1 MFRFYILMNTINAES
16 VAITVCTPTFNRGGY
31 LQRIYDS
38 LLGQEFS
45 RFEWLIIDDGSTDN
59 TRAIVDEFLI
69 DPPFRIKY
77 IYQANSGKH
86 IAVNQALDIAIGE
99 LFIILD
105 SDDMPSED
113 MLQVV
118 YSEWSIVEKKSSL
131 SGMVFLT
138 MFHDKRIVGDEF
150 PFDKH
155 CASLTNF
162 YDQYKILGDKCDIH
176 VTKIFKKYKFPITIN
191 ERFCPEGLIWNRMAS
206 SFNTLFINKPIKYV
220 EYLDDGLSANVLKI
234 RVNSPINT
242 MSFYRELMQKKISLK
257 SRLRSA
263 INFVRFS
270 FHAGRY
276 REVLRMYTLLGIFLM
291 LPAFA
296 FYLIDRRQLNT

>member
-1 MFRFYILMNTINAES
+1 MNNINTQS
-16 VAITVCTPTFNRGGY
+16 VAITVCTPTFNRGKY
-31 LQRIYDS
+31 LRRIYES
-38 LLGQEFS
+38 LLRQEFP
-45 RFEWLIIDDGSTDN
+45 RFEWLIIDDGSTDD
-59 TRAIVDEFLI
+59 TRTIVEEFLI
-69 DPPFRIKY
+69 DPSFSIKY

-86 IAVNQALDIAIGE
+86 IAVNQALDTAVGE

-105 SDDMPSED
+105 SDDLPSED

-118 YSEWSIVEKKSSL
+118 YSEWSMVEKKSSL

-138 MFHDKRIVGDEF
+138 MFHDGKIVGDKF

-155 CASLTNF
+155 CASLTKF
-162 YDQYKILGDKCDIH
+162 YDQYEIFGDKCDIH
-176 VTKIFKKYKFPITIN
+176 VTKIFQTYKFPLTIN

-206 SFNTLFINKPIKYV
+206 SFDTIFINKPIKYV

-242 MSFYRELMQKKISLK
+242 MNFYGELMQKRISLK

-276 REVLRMYTLLGIFLM
+276 WDVLQKHTLLGIFLM
-291 LPAFA
+291 PLAFV
-296 FYLIDRRQLNT
+296 FYLIDRRQLNMR